1 MHLRKSK
8 LILIYFFLF
17 IFVGSIN
24 NSELNKIK
32 FEDIKYIKISGL
44 DEVENNNLL
53 KEIQKFNLENIF
65 FLSQNKL
72 NDIIT
77 INSLVE
83 DFNIFKIYPSTLHI
97 EIKKTN
103 FLAKINDNGKIF
115 LLGSNGKLTQS
126 NFTNKELPFIFGKP
140 NAQDFLKFKKI
151 IDQSKFSYDK
161 IKNFYFYPS
170 QRWDIELDNKIIVKL
185 SKERTKHSLN
195 YAHEFLNNT
204 NFVNLKIIDARVRD
218 QIILND

>member
-65 FLSQNKL
+65 F
-72 NDIIT
+72 
-77 INSLVE
+77 
-83 DFNIFKIYPSTLHI
+83 FK
-97 EIKKTN
+97 
-103 FLAKINDNGKIF
+103 
-115 LLGSNGKLTQS
+115 
-126 NFTNKELPFIFGKP
+126 
-140 NAQDFLKFKKI
+140 
-151 IDQSKFSYDK
+151 SK
-161 IKNFYFYPS
+161 
-170 QRWDIELDNKIIVKL
+170 
-185 SKERTKHSLN
+185 
-195 YAHEFLNNT
+195 
-204 NFVNLKIIDARVRD
+204 
-218 QIILND
+218 